1 MCIRDRQRNQPIYNA
16 DVTDSGRL
24 LVAVGSKKK
33 ATFNNPE
40 LYEQLRLLRNRFAK
54 ELQVPAYV
62 VFTDKSLKEMSTYL
76 PVSRAELL
84 EIQGVG
90 QAKCDKFGQA
100 FMDVIS
106 RFKEEHDVSPTKVQ
120 AKARVLSQPKKTR
133 T

>member
-1 MCIRDRQRNQPIYNA
+1 MQTRQRNQPIYNA

-90 QAKCDKFGQA
+90 QAKCQYNFHNFHNTALPSLQNSSAYIYGNRTSYDN
-100 FMDVIS
+100 
-106 RFKEEHDVSPTKVQ
+106 
-120 AKARVLSQPKKTR
+120 KTPSF
-133 T
+133 

>member
-1 MCIRDRQRNQPIYNA
+1 MSQSA
-16 DVTDSGRL
+16 
-24 LVAVGSKKK
+24 AKKK